1 MKKYGREK
9 NMFELIPS
17 QYMRECYRELNF
29 TFTDFQKA
37 TLIWNSPGKKRQ
49 EILDALK
56 ELAADT
62 KDFCTKR
69 QIQERL
75 DYERKAFE
83 KFKENDAGKYVY
95 VVAERED
102 NENAGFFSEY
112 ERAFQYAKRYMKKY
126 EVTCS
131 IEKQRIVATPE
142 DETVRN
148 PWKEN
153 PNLGLE
159 TEEYCA
165 YSGVEEAKAGFN
177 CEGEAEYF
185 YSRELPEEEKIVD
198 TYRIE
203 RFESHFMK
211 IPAPLQTG
219 CPVRNVVTGTYGI
232 LAQSEEEWEKY
243 LKWIEDRELYVDF
256 SDVQMIVFELNE
268 SGIWIHNHVN
278 PLYLEVENP
287 PVISGD
293 EKQDAFRRAMEAMYE
308 YLRHEKEENCEARY
322 GGAVLQRSRE
332 FAQIC
337 QEEKCDRRWKDACK
351 AEDIMS

>member
-1 MKKYGREK
+1 
-9 NMFELIPS
+9 MFELIPS

-83 KFKENDAGKYVY
+83 KFKENDARKYVY

-131 IEKQRIVATPE
+131 IEKQQIVAAPE

-148 PWKEN
+148 PWKE
-153 PNLGLE
+153 
-159 TEEYCA
+159 
-165 YSGVEEAKAGFN
+165 
-177 CEGEAEYF
+177 
-185 YSRELPEEEKIVD
+185 
-198 TYRIE
+198 
-203 RFESHFMK
+203 
-211 IPAPLQTG
+211 IP
-219 CPVRNVVTGTYGI
+219 
-232 LAQSEEEWEKY
+232 
-243 LKWIEDRELYVDF
+243 
-256 SDVQMIVFELNE
+256 
-268 SGIWIHNHVN
+268 
-278 PLYLEVENP
+278 
-287 PVISGD
+287 ISGWKQKNIAHIVVWKKQ
-293 EKQDAFRRAMEAMYE
+293 KQDLTARGSRVFLFERAAG
-308 YLRHEKEENCEARY
+308 RGENCRY
-322 GGAVLQRSRE
+322 LPNRK
-332 FAQIC
+332 I
-337 QEEKCDRRWKDACK
+337 
-351 AEDIMS
+351 